1 MKNLSEIEAAIE
13 ELPVVEAHKLADWL
27 SSYLDDSWDRQMHDD
42 LATGKLDRFLAKAEL
57 DIKANRV
64 RDLDE
69 VVDNV
74 SSLDR

>member
-1 MKNLSEIEAAIE
+1 MKNLSEIEAAIK
-13 ELPVVEAHKLADWL
+13 ELPAVEAHKLADWL
-27 SSYLDDSWDRQMHDD
+27 SKYLDDFWERQMRDD

-57 DIKANRV
+57 DIQADRV

-74 SSLDR
+74 SSLGR